1 MKKWPIVI
9 ASVAAVVLAVG
20 SLLYDYHIHGDCVTV
35 ISGLWSAVA
44 TAAIGGIAYWQN
56 KRYKQLADE
65 ANDAMHMPEI
75 YRSTSYADEYNKVF
89 EKYRAHVKGYVDKN
103 SGNKWSQI
111 IHLFFVRGPILNLHV
126 KSIESNSNVLPCIGS
141 ETISMRDETTPF
153 NLSFEVPT
161 EWQIKDNVIT
171 LILRYENIYGIQ
183 YEKQLKISLY
193 PEDLSVDNISF
204 EKARRV
210 N

>member
-1 MKKWPIVI
+1 MKKWPIIV
-9 ASVAAVVLAVG
+9 ASVAAFGLAVI

-65 ANDAMHMPEI
+65 ANDAMQMPEI
-75 YRSTSYADEYNKVF
+75 YRSTSYADEHSAIH
-89 EKYRAHVKGYVDKN
+89 EQYRAHVKGFVDLN
-103 SGNKWSQI
+103 SDYKWSQI
-111 IHLFFVRGPILNLHV
+111 IHLFFVRGPILNLRI
-126 KSIESNSNVLPCIGS
+126 KSIESDSIVLSCLGT
-141 ETISMRDETTPF
+141 ETISMRDEATPF

-161 EWQIKDNVIT
+161 DWLKSGSVIT
-171 LILRYENIYGIQ
+171 VALIYENIYAVQ
-183 YEKQLKISLY
+183 YEKKLLIILN
-193 PEDLSVDNISF
+193 PEDLSVDQISF

-210 N
+210 S

>member
-1 MKKWPIVI
+1 MKKWPIIIAAVI
-9 ASVAAVVLAVG
+9 AIGLAAA
-20 SLLYDYHIHGDCVTV
+20 SLIYDFHKNGNCVTI

-75 YRSTSYADEYNKVF
+75 YRSTSFADEYNKVL
-89 EKYRAHVKGYVDKN
+89 EQYRAHVKGLVDLN
-103 SGNKWSQI
+103 SGYKWSQI
-111 IHLFFVRGPILNLHV
+111 IHLFFVRGPIVNLYV
-126 KSIESNSNVLPCIGS
+126 KSIECNSNVMTCVGS

-161 EWQIKDNVIT
+161 DWQKKDNVIT
-171 LILRYENIYGIQ
+171 VTLRYENIYGIQ

-193 PEDLSVDNISF
+193 PENLKVDKITF

-210 N
+210 S